1 MDKALLSLFVGLT
14 YLGRALKQPAVLGI
28 IVVVV
33 GLWFWKHRRAE
44 SAKAVNKFPPIE
56 FQADAPAPPRA
67 GETPGSPLASATGGP
82 ASIPTAV
89 TFSPEASTTPD
100 GKPMDPEKI
109 PVMSS
114 RALEVAVGRFH
125 KDNLRLPKDVDELIE
140 KKYLVGVPPAPPGM
154 RYVLDLAPVQMRL
167 VRK

>member
-1 MDKALLSLFVGLT
+1 MA
-14 YLGRALKQPAVLGI
+14 
-28 IVVVV
+28 
-33 GLWFWKHRRAE
+33 
-44 SAKAVNKFPPIE
+44 
-56 FQADAPAPPRA
+56 
-67 GETPGSPLASATGGP
+67 
-82 ASIPTAV
+82 
-89 TFSPEASTTPD
+89 FSPEAPAAPD
-100 GKPMDPEKI
+100 GKPLDPEKI

>member
-1 MDKALLSLFVGLT
+1 MDKLLLSFFVGLA
-14 YLGRALKQPAVLGI
+14 YAGRALKQPAVLATLVLLAG
-28 IVVVV
+28 V
-33 GLWFWKHRRAE
+33 WFWRHRHTE

-56 FQADAPAPPRA
+56 FQADAPPPPKPETAGAPDA
-67 GETPGSPLASATGGP
+67 SAAGSPAPGVAFT
-82 ASIPTAV
+82 
-89 TFSPEASTTPD
+89 PETTTPD
-100 GKPMDPEKI
+100 SKPVDPEKI

-140 KKYLVGVPPAPPGM
+140 KKYLVGVPPAPPGK

-167 VRK
+167 VNK